1 MQYKYLHHSLLSGQN
16 IIWALNHADQD
27 EVAAFHPTQG
37 QLVKNQR
44 SKRIVCYRFLLFSR
58 GNWDS
63 LIGSAGE
70 KTPDQTASELEQ
82 QRNVLVFLFP
92 SLAMEVRAALGF
104 VEIPPCIVRRQ
115 RKWFKV

>member
-1 MQYKYLHHSLLSGQN
+1 M
-16 IIWALNHADQD
+16 
-27 EVAAFHPTQG
+27 
-37 QLVKNQR
+37 
-44 SKRIVCYRFLLFSR
+44 LFSR

-92 SLAMEVRAALGF
+92 SLEMEVRAALGF
-104 VEIPPCIVRRQ
+104 VEIPLCIVRR
-115 RKWFKV
+115 

>member
-1 MQYKYLHHSLLSGQN
+1 M
-16 IIWALNHADQD
+16 
-27 EVAAFHPTQG
+27 
-37 QLVKNQR
+37 
-44 SKRIVCYRFLLFSR
+44 LFSR

-92 SLAMEVRAALGF
+92 SLEMEVRAALGF
-104 VEIPPCIVRRQ
+104 AEIPLCIVRR
-115 RKWFKV
+115 